1 MSGIRA
7 ISTEPRVTRQ
17 FLVHIDAT
25 LIRRVKI
32 LAIDR
37 NISASKVVQ
46 EALIAFVA
54 NAGAMVPADIEADA
68 P

>member
-7 ISTEPRVTRQ
+7 GSTEPRVSRQ
-17 FLVHIDAT
+17 FLVHIDPT

-32 LAIDR
+32 LALDR
-37 NISASKVVQ
+37 NTSASKVVQ

-54 NAGAMVPADIEADA
+54 SAGAMVSADIEADA